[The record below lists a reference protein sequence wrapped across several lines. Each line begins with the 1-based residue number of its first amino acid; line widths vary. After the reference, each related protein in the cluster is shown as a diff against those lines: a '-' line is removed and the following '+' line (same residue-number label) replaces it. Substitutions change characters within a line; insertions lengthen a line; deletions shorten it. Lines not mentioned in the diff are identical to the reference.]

1 MSISP
6 RNFDPHA
13 ESIDGPARAWSDPEI
28 SRLDLMENRP
38 WVREAVAK
46 VRTSPTPYIAL
57 VSVIP
62 DPPVVIR
69 GHVPV
74 LAWVGLALVLIV
86 AGLLVLAAAVFS

>member
-1 MSISP
+1 MDGYSDWDRKDGLP
-6 RNFDPHA
+6 RRNSSYF
-13 ESIDGPARAWSDPEI
+13 EQR
-28 SRLDLMENRP
+28 DL
-38 WVREAVAK
+38 AK